1 MLQDLPKF
9 LHKIEAVEV
18 SNPKQVRSPYVAYV
32 VMNGPHLLHIGEGKT
47 TTRFA
52 GLFPGSPCPKH
63 TKAFVIAASTV
74 LHGNMPR
81 FYAIPCD
88 SKADAK
94 AKQEDLFSFL
104 GLGGRCA
111 TWLDGASGPEPLK
124 VVSQRMWTALKQH
137 QPEAVSNNLDSL
149 MRAVCQDGDVLR
161 AAFGDAGLK
170 AQLQRILGGY
180 FV

>member
-1 MLQDLPKF
+1 MLQYLPEF
-9 LHKIEAVEV
+9 LHGIEAIEV
-18 SNPKQVRSPYVAYV
+18 SSSKQIRSPYVAYV

-47 TTRFA
+47 RRFA

-74 LHGNMPR
+74 LHGSMPR

-88 SKADAK
+88 SKADAVVEQ
-94 AKQEDLFSFL
+94 AALFSFL
-104 GLGGRCA
+104 GLGSTCT

-137 QPEAVSNNLDSL
+137 QPGAASNNLDSL

-170 AQLQRILGGY
+170 AQLQGILRGY